1 MRTLRT
7 AHNFSC
13 AGPIWFD
20 VETYLMDFALCL
32 PLSYDILNDKSFPQK
47 NKRSSQTVL
56 FEVEVFFFPK
66 CMGGTCPTKGIEEMR
81 NILILHSINII
92 FTRNPD
98 TLTDLNTFQKIQI
111 LDLFVVSC
119 AM

>member
-1 MRTLRT
+1 M
-7 AHNFSC
+7 S
-13 AGPIWFD
+13 
-20 VETYLMDFALCL
+20 
-32 PLSYDILNDKSFPQK
+32 LSYDILDDKSFPQK

-56 FEVEVFFFPK
+56 FEVDVLFLK
-66 CMGGTCPTKGIEEMR
+66 CMGGTCQTKGSEEMR
-81 NILILHSINII
+81 NILILHSINIL

>member
-32 PLSYDILNDKSFPQK
+32 PLSNDILDDKSFPQK
-47 NKRSSQTVL
+47 NKRSSQAVL
-56 FEVEVFFFPK
+56 FELEVLFPK
-66 CMGGTCPTKGIEEMR
+66 CMGGTCPTKGIEEVR
-81 NILILHSINII
+81 NILTLHSIKII

-98 TLTDLNTFQKIQI
+98 TLTDLNTG
-111 LDLFVVSC
+111 
-119 AM
+119 

>member
-1 MRTLRT
+1 
-7 AHNFSC
+7 
-13 AGPIWFD
+13 
-20 VETYLMDFALCL
+20 MDFALCL
-32 PLSYDILNDKSFPQK
+32 PLSNDILDDKSFPQK

-56 FEVEVFFFPK
+56 FEVEVLFPK

-98 TLTDLNTFQKIQI
+98 TLTDLNRFQIIQI